1 VNFYRD
7 RANESND
14 EEVKRFYMEL
24 SNWESGH
31 YNALLNQQQELKED
45 YWADGGFSPF

>member
-7 RANESND
+7 RAGESDNETVQQFFN
-14 EEVKRFYMEL
+14 EL
-24 SNWESGH
+24 SRWESGH

-45 YWADGGFSPF
+45 YWSDGGFSPF